1 MRQRTLR
8 HYDIEWTMAQEQV
21 DRTETSMHRTL
32 PVRSCSAGATV
43 TQIGKHENI
52 SLQIHHR
59 NMSITSMMQSYKDT
73 SRLLLLDLYT
83 CYIIKCI

>member
-1 MRQRTLR
+1 
-8 HYDIEWTMAQEQV
+8 MAQEQV
-21 DRTETSMHRTL
+21 DRRETSMHRTL

-52 SLQIHHR
+52 SLQ

-73 SRLLLLDLYT
+73 SRFLL
-83 CYIIKCI
+83 